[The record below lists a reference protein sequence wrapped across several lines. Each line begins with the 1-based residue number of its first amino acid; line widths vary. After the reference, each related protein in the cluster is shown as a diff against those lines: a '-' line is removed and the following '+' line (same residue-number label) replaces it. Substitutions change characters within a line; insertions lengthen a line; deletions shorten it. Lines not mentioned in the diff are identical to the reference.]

1 METRAHKEMEMKM
14 DNDNLDVR
22 NINMEKRKEEEEEEK
37 EEMGGESENEIEF
50 VGVNEINEKVGG
62 YNKDVPPVDDV
73 CPICFD
79 RFTIPCRS
87 NCGHWFC
94 ASCILQCWMFRS
106 SIQPCKCPLCCCR
119 IVNLK
124 PETSPLTQLPADDT
138 VEVLK
143 KVRQYNGLYITG
155 VLGVFHRVL
164 ALPLFMGRIFRV
176 LIDPNGL
183 RCIYYGMRIIGL
195 FLALM
200 YEKWEFEFVPTGGL
214 GIQRTFDMVASVLIL
229 TLFFIGVGYRY
240 VLRGRVRRL
249 AAVQTWDS

>member
-22 NINMEKRKEEEEEEK
+22 NINMEKRKGMEDGGSDDWEEEEEEK
-37 EEMGGESENEIEF
+37 EEMG
-50 VGVNEINEKVGG
+50 
-62 YNKDVPPVDDV
+62 
-73 CPICFD
+73 
-79 RFTIPCRS
+79 
-87 NCGHWFC
+87 
-94 ASCILQCWMFRS
+94 CWMFRS

-138 VEVLK
+138 IEVLK

-176 LIDPNGL
+176 LIDPDGL